1 MLPDA
6 DALTPDISAL
16 QQELVAIR
24 HDLHEHPELGFA
36 EHRTS
41 ALVRTWLERHGY
53 APRPCAT
60 TGLVADLRPD
70 LIGHARTIGL
80 RADLDCL
87 PMPETTDLPYRSVHD
102 GRAHKCGHDGH
113 TAILLG
119 VAAVLARHRDA
130 LPGNVRLLFQPAEE
144 GVDGGGAKVMVAEG
158 ALDRVDEVYGL
169 HNWPG
174 YPYGHVRVRAGAML
188 AQTHWLGI
196 TVEGKGGHASQP
208 QLCRDPIVAASHL
221 VVALQTVIA
230 RGLGYEGGGVVSI
243 ARFSAGTTDNVLPE
257 RAELEG
263 TVRTFAPEVTARVLE
278 RIREI
283 AQGTA
288 ATFGVRVD
296 VELEP
301 GYPVVMND
309 PRCAAAV
316 RKVAERVVGPDRV
329 SEAGVP
335 MAGGED
341 FAYMA
346 QATPGAYFF
355 VGTGGPAGDTP
366 ICHHP
371 DFDFDDRIIPTAMAL
386 FLGLVRDRLA
396 AA

>member
-1 MLPDA
+1 MLPDTEVLRDHIA
-6 DALTPDISAL
+6 AL
-16 QQELVAIR
+16 QSELVAIR
-24 HDLHEHPELGFA
+24 HDLHQHPELGF
-36 EHRTS
+36 EETRTS
-41 ALVRTWLERHGY
+41 ALVRIWLERFGY
-53 APRPCAT
+53 APRPCAK

-70 LIGHARTIGL
+70 LVGRARTIGL

-119 VAAVLARHRDA
+119 VAAVLAQHRDA

-158 ALDRVDEVYGL
+158 ALEGVDEVYGL

-174 YPYGHVRVRAGAML
+174 YPHGHVRVKPGAML

-208 QLCRDPIVAASHL
+208 QLCRDPILAASHL
-221 VVALQTVIA
+221 VVALQSVIA

-243 ARFSAGTTDNVLPE
+243 ARFTAGTTDNVLPS

-283 AQGTA
+283 ADGTA
-288 ATFGVRVD
+288 AMFGVRVN

-309 PRCAAAV
+309 PECAAAV
-316 RKVAERVVGPDRV
+316 RKVAQRIVGAERVSD
-329 SEAGVP
+329 EGVP

-346 QATPGAYFF
+346 QATRGAYFF
-355 VGTGGPAGDTP
+355 VGTGAGDGATP

-371 DFDFDDRIIPTAMAL
+371 DFDFDDRIIPTSMAM

>member
-1 MLPDA
+1 MLPDTE
-6 DALTPDISAL
+6 ALRDQIAAL
-16 QQELVAIR
+16 QSELVAIR
-24 HDLHEHPELGFA
+24 HDLHQHPELGF
-36 EHRTS
+36 EETRTS
-41 ALVRTWLERHGY
+41 ALVRIWLERFGY
-53 APRPCAT
+53 APRPCAK

-70 LIGHARTIGL
+70 LVGRARTIGL

-119 VAAVLARHRDA
+119 VAAVLAQHRDA

-158 ALDRVDEVYGL
+158 ALESVDEVYGL

-174 YPYGHVRVRAGAML
+174 YPHGHVRVKPGAML

-196 TVEGKGGHASQP
+196 TVEGLGGHASQP

-243 ARFSAGTTDNVLPE
+243 ARFTAGTTDNVLPA

-263 TVRTFAPEVTARVLE
+263 TVRTFAPQVTARVLE

-283 AQGTA
+283 ADGVA
-288 ATFGVRVD
+288 AMFGVRVD

-301 GYPVVMND
+301 GYPVVLND
-309 PRCAAAV
+309 PECAAAV
-316 RKVAERVVGPDRV
+316 RKVATRIVGAERVSD
-329 SEAGVP
+329 EGVP

-346 QATPGAYFF
+346 QATRGAYFF
-355 VGTGGPAGDTP
+355 VGTGARDGGTP

-371 DFDFDDRIIPTAMAL
+371 DFDFDDRIIPTAMAM

-396 AA
+396 AG

>member
-1 MLPDA
+1 MLPDIE
-6 DALTPDISAL
+6 ALHDEIAAL
-16 QQELVAIR
+16 QPELVAVR
-24 HDLHEHPELGFA
+24 HDLHQHPELGF
-36 EHRTS
+36 EEERTS
-41 ALVRTWLERHGY
+41 AMLRLWLERFGY
-53 APRPCAT
+53 APRPCAK

-70 LIGHARTIGL
+70 LVGRARTIGL
-80 RADLDCL
+80 RADIDCL
-87 PMPETTDLPYRSVHD
+87 PMPETTDLPWRSIHE

-130 LPGNVRLLFQPAEE
+130 MPGNVRLLFQPAEE

-158 ALDRVDEVYGL
+158 ALERVDEIYGL

-174 YPYGHVRVRAGAML
+174 YPYGEIRVKSGAML

-243 ARFSAGTTDNVLPE
+243 ARFSAGTTDNVLPA

-263 TVRTFAPEVTARVLE
+263 TVRTFAPEVTERVLA

-283 AQGTA
+283 ADGTA
-288 ATFGVRVD
+288 AMFGVRVN

-309 PRCAAAV
+309 PGCAEAV
-316 RKVAERVVGPDRV
+316 RAVAERVVGAARV

-355 VGTGGPAGDTP
+355 VGTGARDGNSPV
-366 ICHHP
+366 CHHP
-371 DFDFDDRIIPTAMAL
+371 DFDFEDRIIPTAMAM

-396 AA
+396 R